1 MAVARI
7 ACLAYTSA
15 HAKLYID
22 RAACVFHTLT
32 RCYHMS
38 CYAFDIVVLA
48 QTFQVKCNDNADVAT
63 QMFDALRAEMQR
75 IDKLQKD
82 LRKDKRTL
90 TQGQRDRDYWKK
102 PLDHGQVNRTT

>member
-1 MAVARI
+1 M
-7 ACLAYTSA
+7 LAFPRFLLPRSDPLLLSLSTSP
-15 HAKLYID
+15 D
-22 RAACVFHTLT
+22 
-32 RCYHMS
+32 
-38 CYAFDIVVLA
+38 VVILA
-48 QTFQVKCNDNADVAT
+48 QTFQVKCGDNADVAT